1 MNHVI
6 KHYSTIKPKNA
17 TENNWHIYRMDEWE
31 KNDIKKVA
39 LSLEIQT
46 KKKKE
51 SYDMVS
57 FLLTYVS
64 KKEIKPNLWL

>member
-1 MNHVI
+1 MPQKTTGTYTEWMNG
-6 KHYSTIKPKNA
+6 K
-17 TENNWHIYRMDEWE
+17 

>member
-1 MNHVI
+1 MPQKTTGTYTEWMNG
-6 KHYSTIKPKNA
+6 
-17 TENNWHIYRMDEWE
+17 
-31 KNDIKKVA
+31 KKTTLKKSRWVKKFR
-39 LSLEIQT
+39 Q

-64 KKEIKPNLWL
+64 KKKEIKPNLWL